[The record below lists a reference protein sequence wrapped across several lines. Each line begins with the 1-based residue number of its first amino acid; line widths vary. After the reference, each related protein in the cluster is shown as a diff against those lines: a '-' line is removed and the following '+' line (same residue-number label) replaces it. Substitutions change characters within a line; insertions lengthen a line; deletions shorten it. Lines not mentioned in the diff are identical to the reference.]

1 MEFSISINSKFIAGL
16 LFVSAVVAV
25 SYGVSKLVNK
35 EK

>member
-16 LFVSAVVAV
+16 IFVAAVVAI
-25 SYGVSKLVNK
+25 SYEVSKVVSK

>member
-16 LFVSAVVAV
+16 IFVAAVAAI
-25 SYGVSKLVNK
+25 SYGVTKVVNK

>member
-16 LFVSAVVAV
+16 IFVAAVAGV
-25 SYGVSKLVNK
+25 SYAVTKCVNK